1 MKLLPPLL
9 LLLLLCC
16 SYEIHSFPLADAA
29 LVHTRSIISTQ
40 GSGRQTTIYPLF
52 SAPDDVVVV
61 SDASSE
67 VNTLVEDLT
76 NDDSQQTTPII
87 TTSVTQSYAK
97 QNANENNKNS
107 SSPPPKRKGVWA
119 PPSQNVQ
126 QQRRGK
132 IFSIREPQDLL
143 DFVIEDERLSVGMF
157 ILYNNISLSNTKTCS
172 YIPYIYESV
181 NHLVVTHL
189 FCIQQSKYM
198 HPGVRHV
205 QCLTY
210 GIVNWHRNL
219 EISTIMMMLRQ

>member
-1 MKLLPPLL
+1 VLGVSMKLLLPPPL

-16 SYEIHSFPLADAA
+16 SYEIYSFSLADAA

-52 SAPDDVVVV
+52 SAPDDVVV

-67 VNTLVEDLT
+67 VYSLVEDLT

-97 QNANENNKNS
+97 QNANENNENS

-157 ILYNNISLSNTKTCS
+157 II
-172 YIPYIYESV
+172 
-181 NHLVVTHL
+181 
-189 FCIQQSKYM
+189 
-198 HPGVRHV
+198 
-205 QCLTY
+205 
-210 GIVNWHRNL
+210 
-219 EISTIMMMLRQ
+219 

>member
-16 SYEIHSFPLADAA
+16 SYEIYSFSLADAA
-29 LVHTRSIISTQ
+29 LVHTRSISTQ

-52 SAPDDVVVV
+52 SAPDDVVV

-126 QQRRGK
+126 QQPQGK

-157 ILYNNISLSNTKTCS
+157 II
-172 YIPYIYESV
+172 
-181 NHLVVTHL
+181 
-189 FCIQQSKYM
+189 
-198 HPGVRHV
+198 
-205 QCLTY
+205 
-210 GIVNWHRNL
+210 
-219 EISTIMMMLRQ
+219 